1 MGVGLLYPHMS
12 NQTTLTELATQ
23 FLELYKCN
31 PNVHGE
37 TKLTGK
43 FRDRDGKCDSKS
55 FLVKSGVTVSL
66 WEEHIQGIKR
76 IGCTPL
82 QENSSVFWGALD
94 VDVYQKEDTL
104 EKLNEKVADNKLPF
118 IVCRSKSGGAH
129 VYLFLSEAVAAKDM
143 IDKLKAFSAFFG
155 QGVSE
160 IYPKQPK
167 IGNRKDDSKYGN
179 WLNMPYSGNPTLQ
192 YAFNDKGEALDPQE
206 FIDAAKANRMTSE
219 AFHSLEVPSGSS
231 EIFPEGPPCL
241 NYIFS
246 ERTQASE
253 NRNITLSN
261 VAVYLKKSNPT
272 EWKQLIHKYNRMFSE
287 PLNDREVEAIV
298 ASYSKK
304 DYKYQCAQ
312 EPLCRFCDA
321 KACGMTKYGIGGED
335 FMPNNR
341 SLVQLKSDP
350 PLWYVTL
357 DDTELQ
363 LSTAEFDNF
372 NLFNQKVMERLLY
385 KFPPI
390 KQEDWTKQQ
399 NLLLKNCTQ
408 IDIPFE
414 MTPVGQLVELVSGFC
429 DSAVEEAHH
438 IKNGPIKRSDGNYL
452 FRMSHLRDHLEQ
464 QRFKD
469 MPSNKVLSVLKK
481 VLKAEPDRVQLDNV
495 NTRCW
500 RIHQNMLDVN
510 NITAYPDLIEQ
521 NNY

>member
-1 MGVGLLYPHMS
+1 MS
-12 NQTTLTELATQ
+12 NDTTLTTLATK

-55 FLVKSGVTVSL
+55 YLVKSGVTVSL
-66 WEEHIQGIKR
+66 WEEHIRGDKR

-82 QENSSVFWGALD
+82 QEDSSVFWGAMD

-104 EKLNEKVADNKLPF
+104 EKLNEKVSDHKLPF
-118 IVCRSKSGGAH
+118 VVCRSKSGGAH
-129 VYLFLSEAVAAKDM
+129 VYLFLSEPVSAKDM

-160 IYPKQPK
+160 IYPKQPR

-192 YAFNDKGEALDPQE
+192 YAFNDEGEALDPDQ
-206 FIDAAKANRMTSE
+206 FIEAAHAKRMTAE
-219 AFHSLEVPSGSS
+219 QFHSLNVPNSSS

-246 ERTQASE
+246 ERTQESE
-253 NRNITLSN
+253 SRNITLAN
-261 VAVYLKKSNPT
+261 VIVYLKRANPS

-287 PLNDREVEAIV
+287 PLTDRELDAII
-298 ASYSKK
+298 ASYGKK

-321 KACGMTKYGIGGED
+321 KACGQTKYGIGGED

-350 PLWYVTL
+350 PLWYLTL

-372 NLFNQKVMERLLY
+372 NLFNQRVMERLLY
-385 KFPPI
+385 KFPII
-390 KQEDWTKQQ
+390 KQEDWIKQQ

-414 MTPVGQLVELVSGFC
+414 MTPVGQLVELVSTFC
-429 DSAVEEAHH
+429 HSAVEDYAH
-438 IKNGPIKRSDGNYL
+438 IKHGPIKRADGNYL
-452 FRMSHLRDHLEQ
+452 FRMSDLRDHLEQ

-469 MPSNKVLSVLKK
+469 MPSNKILSVLKK
-481 VLKAEPDRVQLDNV
+481 VLKAEPDRVQIDNI

-500 RIHQNMLDVN
+500 RIHQNKLDGSS
-510 NITAYPDLIEQ
+510 ISEYPDLIESSH
-521 NNY
+521 Y

>member
-1 MGVGLLYPHMS
+1 MS
-12 NQTTLTELATQ
+12 DNNELTQLATK
-23 FLELYKCN
+23 FLELYRCN

-55 FLVKSGVTVSL
+55 YLVKSGVTVSL
-66 WEEHIQGIKR
+66 WEEHIRGDKR

-82 QENSSVFWGALD
+82 QEDSSVFWGALD

-104 EKLNEKVADNKLPF
+104 EKLNEKVNEHTLPF
-118 IVCRSKSGGAH
+118 VVCRSKSGGAH
-129 VYLFLSEAVAAKDM
+129 VYLFLSEPVAAKDM

-167 IGNRKDDSKYGN
+167 IGSRKDDSKYGN

-192 YAFNDKGEALDPQE
+192 YAFNNEGEALDPNQFIAAAQE
-206 FIDAAKANRMTSE
+206 KRMTSE
-219 AFHSLEVPSGSS
+219 QFHSLQVPNASS

-246 ERTQASE
+246 ERTQESE
-253 NRNITLSN
+253 SRNITLAN
-261 VAVYLKKSNPT
+261 VIVYLKKANPT

-287 PLNDREVEAIV
+287 PLTDRELEAII
-298 ASYSKK
+298 ASYGKK

-321 KACGMTKYGIGGED
+321 KQCGQTKYGIGGED

-350 PLWYVTL
+350 PLWYLTL

-372 NLFNQKVMERLLY
+372 SLFNQRVMERLLY
-385 KFPPI
+385 KFPMI

-414 MTPVGQLVELVSGFC
+414 MTPVGQLVELVSSFC
-429 DSAVEEAHH
+429 NSAVEDCKH
-438 IKNGPIKRSDGNYL
+438 IKHGPIKRSDGNYL
-452 FRMSHLRDHLEQ
+452 FRMSDLRDHLEQ

-469 MPSNKVLSVLKK
+469 MPSNKILSVLKK
-481 VLKAEPDRVQLDNV
+481 VLKAEPDRVQVDSV

-500 RIHQNMLDVN
+500 RIHQNKLDVN
-510 NITAYPDLIEQ
+510 NITAYPELID
-521 NNY
+521 NTTY

>member
-1 MGVGLLYPHMS
+1 MS
-12 NQTTLTELATQ
+12 DNNELTQLATK
-23 FLELYKCN
+23 FLELYRCN

-55 FLVKSGVTVSL
+55 YLVKSGVTVSL
-66 WEEHIQGIKR
+66 WEEHIRGDKR

-82 QENSSVFWGALD
+82 QEDSSVFWGALD

-104 EKLNEKVADNKLPF
+104 EKLNEKVNEHTLPF
-118 IVCRSKSGGAH
+118 VVCRSKSGGAH
-129 VYLFLSEAVAAKDM
+129 VYLFLSEPVAAKDM

-167 IGNRKDDSKYGN
+167 IGSRKDDSKYGN

-192 YAFNDKGEALDPQE
+192 YAFNNEGEALDPNQ
-206 FIDAAKANRMTSE
+206 FIDAAQEKRMTSE
-219 AFHSLEVPSGSS
+219 QFHSLQVPNASS

-246 ERTQASE
+246 ERTQESE
-253 NRNITLSN
+253 SRNITLAN
-261 VAVYLKKSNPT
+261 VIVYLKKANPT

-287 PLNDREVEAIV
+287 PLTDRELEAII
-298 ASYSKK
+298 ASYGKK

-321 KACGMTKYGIGGED
+321 KQCGQTKYGIGGED

-350 PLWYVTL
+350 PLWYLTL

-372 NLFNQKVMERLLY
+372 SLFNQRVMERLLY
-385 KFPPI
+385 KFPMI

-414 MTPVGQLVELVSGFC
+414 MTPVGQLVELVSSFC
-429 DSAVEEAHH
+429 NSAVEDYKH
-438 IKNGPIKRSDGNYL
+438 IKHGPIKRSDGNYL
-452 FRMSHLRDHLEQ
+452 FRMSDLRDHLEQ

-469 MPSNKVLSVLKK
+469 MPSNRILSVLKK
-481 VLKAEPDRVQLDNV
+481 VLKAEPDRVQVDNV

-500 RIHQNMLDVN
+500 RIHQNKLDVN
-510 NITAYPDLIEQ
+510 NITTYPELID
-521 NNY
+521 NTTY

>member
-1 MGVGLLYPHMS
+1 MS
-12 NQTTLTELATQ
+12 DNNELTQLATK
-23 FLELYKCN
+23 FLELYRCN

-55 FLVKSGVTVSL
+55 YLVKSGVTVSL
-66 WEEHIQGIKR
+66 WEEHIRGDKR

-82 QENSSVFWGALD
+82 QEDSSVFWGALD

-104 EKLNEKVADNKLPF
+104 EKLNEKVNEHTLPF
-118 IVCRSKSGGAH
+118 VVCRSKSGGAH
-129 VYLFLSEAVAAKDM
+129 VYLFLSEPVAAKDM

-167 IGNRKDDSKYGN
+167 IGSRKDDSKYGN

-192 YAFNDKGEALDPQE
+192 YAFNNEGEALDPNQ
-206 FIDAAKANRMTSE
+206 FIDAAQEKRMTSE
-219 AFHSLEVPSGSS
+219 QFHSLQVPNASS

-246 ERTQASE
+246 ERTQESE
-253 NRNITLSN
+253 SRNITLAN
-261 VAVYLKKSNPT
+261 VIVYLKKANPT

-287 PLNDREVEAIV
+287 PLTDRELEAII
-298 ASYSKK
+298 ASYGKK

-321 KACGMTKYGIGGED
+321 KQCGQTKYGIGGED

-350 PLWYVTL
+350 PLWYLTL

-372 NLFNQKVMERLLY
+372 SLFNQRVMERLLY
-385 KFPPI
+385 KFPMI

-414 MTPVGQLVELVSGFC
+414 MTPVGQLVELVSSFC
-429 DSAVEEAHH
+429 NSAVEDYKH
-438 IKNGPIKRSDGNYL
+438 IKHGPIKRSDGNYL
-452 FRMSHLRDHLEQ
+452 FRMSDLKDHLEQ

-469 MPSNKVLSVLKK
+469 MPSNKILSVLKK
-481 VLKAEPDRVQLDNV
+481 VLKAEPDRVQVDNV

-500 RIHQNMLDVN
+500 RIHQNKLDVN
-510 NITAYPDLIEQ
+510 NITAYPELID
-521 NNY
+521 NTTY

>member
-1 MGVGLLYPHMS
+1 MS
-12 NQTTLTELATQ
+12 TQTTLTELATK
-23 FLELYKCN
+23 FLDLYRCN

-37 TKLTGK
+37 TRLTGK

-55 FLVKSGVTVSL
+55 ILVKSSVTVGL
-66 WEEHIQGIKR
+66 WEQHISGEKR

-82 QENSSVFWGALD
+82 QEDSSVFWGALD

-104 EKLNEKVADNKLPF
+104 EKLNKKVSENNLPF
-118 IVCRSKSGGAH
+118 VVCRSKSGGAH
-129 VYLFLSEAVAAKDM
+129 IYMFLSEPVAAKDM
-143 IDKLKAFSAFFG
+143 IDKLKSFSAFFG

-167 IGNRKDDSKYGN
+167 IGTRKDDSKYGN
-179 WLNMPYSGNPTLQ
+179 WINMPYSGNPTLQ
-192 YAFNDKGEALDPQE
+192 YAFNETGDALDPEE
-206 FIDAAKANRMTSE
+206 FIEAAYKKRVTAE
-219 AFHSLEVPSGSS
+219 QFHNLTVPSNST

-246 ERTQASE
+246 ERAQESE
-253 NRNITLSN
+253 SRNTTLSN
-261 VAVYLKKSNPT
+261 VAVYLKKSNPS
-272 EWKQLIHKYNRMFSE
+272 EWKQLIHSYNRMFSE
-287 PLNDREVEAIV
+287 PLNDREVEAIIS
-298 ASYSKK
+298 SYGKK

-312 EPLCRFCDA
+312 EPLCRYCDA
-321 KACGMTKYGIGGED
+321 KQCGQTKYGIGGED

-350 PLWYVTL
+350 PLWYLTL
-357 DDTELQ
+357 DDTEIQ

-390 KQEDWTKQQ
+390 KQEDWLKQQ

-414 MTPVGQLVELVSGFC
+414 MTPVGQLVELVSNFC
-429 DSAVEEAHH
+429 DSAVEEANH
-438 IKNGPIKRSDGNYL
+438 IKHGPVKRSDGNYL
-452 FRMSHLRDHLEQ
+452 FRMAHLKDYLDQ

-481 VLKAEPDRVQLDNV
+481 VLKAEPDRVQLDNI

-500 RIHQNMLDVN
+500 RIHQSKLDVN
-510 NITAYPDLIEQ
+510 NITLYPEIIEHD
-521 NNY
+521 NY

>member
-1 MGVGLLYPHMS
+1 M
-12 NQTTLTELATQ
+12 
-23 FLELYKCN
+23 
-31 PNVHGE
+31 
-37 TKLTGK
+37 
-43 FRDRDGKCDSKS
+43 
-55 FLVKSGVTVSL
+55 
-66 WEEHIQGIKR
+66 
-76 IGCTPL
+76 
-82 QENSSVFWGALD
+82 QEDSSVFWGALD

-104 EKLNEKVADNKLPF
+104 EKLNEKVNEHTLPF
-118 IVCRSKSGGAH
+118 VVCRSKSGGAH
-129 VYLFLSEAVAAKDM
+129 VYLFLSEPVAAKDM

-160 IYPKQPK
+160 IYPKQPR

-192 YAFNDKGEALDPQE
+192 YAFNNKGEALDPDQ
-206 FIDAAKANRMTSE
+206 FIEAAHAKRMTSE
-219 AFHSLEVPSGSS
+219 QFHSLSVPNASS

-246 ERTQASE
+246 ERTQESE
-253 NRNITLSN
+253 SRNITLAN
-261 VAVYLKKSNPT
+261 VIVYLKKAYPSD
-272 EWKQLIHKYNRMFSE
+272 WKQLIHKYNRMFSE
-287 PLNDREVEAIV
+287 PLADRELGAIIS
-298 ASYSKK
+298 SYEKK

-321 KACGMTKYGIGGED
+321 KQCGQTKYGIGGED

-350 PLWYVTL
+350 PLWYLTL

-372 NLFNQKVMERLLY
+372 NLFNQRVMERLLY
-385 KFPPI
+385 KFPII

-414 MTPVGQLVELVSGFC
+414 MTPVGQLVELVSSFC
-429 DSAVEEAHH
+429 QSAVDDYTH
-438 IKNGPIKRSDGNYL
+438 IKHGPVKRPDGNYL
-452 FRMSHLRDHLEQ
+452 FRMSDLRDHLEQ

-469 MPSNKVLSVLKK
+469 MPSNKILSVLKK
-481 VLKAEPDRVQLDNV
+481 VLKAEPDRVQIDNI

-500 RIHQNMLDVN
+500 RIHQNKLDGSS
-510 NITAYPDLIEQ
+510 ISEYPDLIESS
-521 NNY
+521 NY

>member
-1 MGVGLLYPHMS
+1 MS
-12 NQTTLTELATQ
+12 DKTTLTELATK

-31 PNVHGE
+31 PNVHGK

-55 FLVKSGVTVSL
+55 YLVKSGVTVSL
-66 WEEHIQGIKR
+66 WEEHIQGEKR

-82 QENSSVFWGALD
+82 QEDSSVFWGALD

-104 EKLNEKVADNKLPF
+104 EKLNEKVNEHTLPF
-118 IVCRSKSGGAH
+118 VVCRSKSGGAH
-129 VYLFLSEAVAAKDM
+129 VYLFLSEPVAAKDM

-160 IYPKQPK
+160 IYPKQPR

-192 YAFNDKGEALDPQE
+192 YAFNNKGEALDPDQ
-206 FIDAAKANRMTSE
+206 FIEAAHAKRMTSE
-219 AFHSLEVPSGSS
+219 QFHSLSVPNASS

-246 ERTQASE
+246 ERTQESE
-253 NRNITLSN
+253 SRNITLAN
-261 VAVYLKKSNPT
+261 VIVYLKKAYPSD
-272 EWKQLIHKYNRMFSE
+272 WKQLIHKYNRMFSE
-287 PLNDREVEAIV
+287 PLADRELGAIIS
-298 ASYSKK
+298 SYEKK

-321 KACGMTKYGIGGED
+321 KQCGQTKYGIGGED

-350 PLWYVTL
+350 PLWYLTL

-372 NLFNQKVMERLLY
+372 NLFNQRVMERLLY
-385 KFPPI
+385 KFPII

-414 MTPVGQLVELVSGFC
+414 MTPVGQLVELVSSFC
-429 DSAVEEAHH
+429 QSAVDDYTH
-438 IKNGPIKRSDGNYL
+438 IKHGPVKRPDGNYL
-452 FRMSHLRDHLEQ
+452 FRMSDLRDHLEQ

-469 MPSNKVLSVLKK
+469 MPSNKILSVLKK
-481 VLKAEPDRVQLDNV
+481 VLKAEPDRVQIDNI

-500 RIHQNMLDVN
+500 RIHQNKLDGSS
-510 NITAYPDLIEQ
+510 ISEYPDLIESS
-521 NNY
+521 NY